1 MNTPD
6 DNLKYFDDDG
16 NEINPD
22 LISKPSLCVS
32 CVKDEGPEEEMR
44 VILTVWINRVKQV
57 SSASLTSQGNRID
70 IRTSFSIG
78 HGKA

>member
-6 DNLKYFDDDG
+6 DRFRHFDDDG

-32 CVKDEGPEEEMR
+32 CLKDEDPKEEMR
-44 VILTVWINRVKQV
+44 CNLNRLDQ
-57 SSASLTSQGNRID
+57 QGEADFECFAYKSKHSN
-70 IRTSFSIG
+70 
-78 HGKA
+78 